1 MTLRISAGRGLPASL
16 RASLLLASLTAL
28 VACGGPDGSA
38 QPSAHA
44 SARGGVF
51 SPEPA
56 SSGVPA
62 RSAALGSIGGQDLEV
77 TAFSVDE
84 ALAAEGGD
92 AIGAMLDDLGVSPG
106 DVELS
111 VAVAPGGDPAISDWS
126 LPGVSASEILAAWA
140 AAAPGSWRDDDL
152 HGTPALVGNGPDG
165 TRAWA
170 LALEGR
176 FVYVRTDDRDTA
188 AEVAAA
194 LGS

>member
-1 MTLRISAGRGLPASL
+1 M
-16 RASLLLASLTAL
+16 AL
-28 VACGGPDGSA
+28 VACGGPEGSS
-38 QPSAHA
+38 QPSADA

-51 SPEPA
+51 TTEPA

-62 RSAALGSIGGQDLEV
+62 RSAALGSIGGQDLQV

-92 AIGAMLDDLGVSPG
+92 AIGAMLDDLDVSPH

-126 LPGVSASEILAAWA
+126 LPGSSAADILASWA
-140 AAAPGSWRDDDL
+140 AVAPGSWSDDNLD
-152 HGTPALVGNGPDG
+152 GTPALVGNGPDG

-170 LALEGR
+170 FALDDR